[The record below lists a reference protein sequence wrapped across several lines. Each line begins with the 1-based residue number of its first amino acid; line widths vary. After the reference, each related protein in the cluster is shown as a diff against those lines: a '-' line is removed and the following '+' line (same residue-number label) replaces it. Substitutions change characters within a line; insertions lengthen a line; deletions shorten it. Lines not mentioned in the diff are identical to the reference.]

1 MDSSIDAINL
11 ANGFDPS
18 ASERSASSLASLSE
32 NFDAFLTLLT
42 SQLQN
47 QDPLDPMDSSEF
59 TNQLVQFSAVE
70 QQIQSNQN
78 LETLIQLQNAQ
89 SAANAVGYI
98 GKDVEVQSSQIMLQD
113 GEAKFAYTLAES
125 ADDVVV
131 TVTSESG
138 QVVYIGSGP
147 DRAGRH
153 EFVWSG
159 ENMNGDPVADGAYEV
174 KVTTVSGEGSPQQV
188 QTNMIGTVDA
198 VRYVDG
204 QPFLT
209 VGDLILSAA
218 DVLSVS
224 APTNQTQQ
232 A

>member
-18 ASERSASSLASLSE
+18 ATERSASSLASLSE

-70 QQIQSNQN
+70 QQIQANQN

-98 GKDVEVQSSQIMLQD
+98 GKDVEVPSSQIMLQD
-113 GEAKFAYTLAES
+113 GEAKFAYTLADS
-125 ADDVVV
+125 VDIVVV
-131 TVTSESG
+131 TVTS
-138 QVVYIGSGP
+138 
-147 DRAGRH
+147 
-153 EFVWSG
+153 
-159 ENMNGDPVADGAYEV
+159 
-174 KVTTVSGEGSPQQV
+174 
-188 QTNMIGTVDA
+188 
-198 VRYVDG
+198 
-204 QPFLT
+204 
-209 VGDLILSAA
+209 
-218 DVLSVS
+218 
-224 APTNQTQQ
+224 
-232 A
+232 

>member
-1 MDSSIDAINL
+1 M
-11 ANGFDPS
+11 
-18 ASERSASSLASLSE
+18 
-32 NFDAFLTLLT
+32 
-42 SQLQN
+42 
-47 QDPLDPMDSSEF
+47 
-59 TNQLVQFSAVE
+59 VY
-70 QQIQSNQN
+70 
-78 LETLIQLQNAQ
+78 
-89 SAANAVGYI
+89 VG
-98 GKDVEVQSSQIMLQD
+98 
-113 GEAKFAYTLAES
+113 T
-125 ADDVVV
+125 
-131 TVTSESG
+131 
-138 QVVYIGSGP
+138 GP

-174 KVTTVSGEGSPQQV
+174 KVSSVTGEGSPTPV
-188 QTNMIGTVDA
+188 QTNLIGTVDA

-224 APTNQTQQ
+224 APTNQAQQ